1 MAPTRSHLTYA
12 GFGILA
18 TLVGMAAGHLVASFI
33 DPASSPVL
41 AVGSTVIDLTPTP
54 VKEWAVQTFGTADK
68 PILVGSVMLGA
79 LVLAAIGGILARRR
93 FIAGALVLVLLVALS
108 GAAAVLRPGAGPLD
122 AVPALATAVTGVGA
136 LWWLTHAAADAAGA
150 PQHTADGPSRRGVLV
165 AAGVLAAAAAAMGG
179 AGRLVAGLRADPS
192 DVTLPAP
199 TDPAP
204 AFPKGLDAQVP
215 GISSFRT
222 PTSSFYRIDT
232 RLSLPV
238 VDTEGYT
245 LTIDGDVDQ
254 EVTLSFQDLLEMDL
268 IERDITLTCVSNDV
282 GGPYVGGA
290 RWLGVR
296 LTDLLDR
303 AGVGDRADQIL
314 STDVDGMTISTPLGV
329 ATDGR
334 DAMIAVGMNGEALPR
349 EHGFPVRM
357 VVPGLYGFVS
367 ACKWLTRLTLTT
379 YDEQEAY
386 WTERD
391 WATDAPIKISSRIDT
406 PKSFDEIGAGE
417 TFIGGVAWA
426 QDRGIGKVEV
436 QVDGGPWQPAELGPS
451 AGVDY
456 WRQWYL
462 PWDAKPG
469 QHTLT
474 VRAVSQEGET
484 QAPAKAMPFPDG
496 ASGYQQ
502 IIVRVQ

>member
-1 MAPTRSHLTYA
+1 MLQRLTYA
-12 GFGILA
+12 GFGVLA
-18 TLVGMAAGHLVASFI
+18 TLVGMAAGHLVASLV

-41 AVGSTVIDLTPTP
+41 AVGTAVIDLTPTP

-79 LVLAAIGGILARRR
+79 ALLAAIGGLVARRR
-93 FIAGALVLVLLVALS
+93 FTAGALVLVLLVAVA
-108 GAAAVLRPGAGPLD
+108 GAAVVVRPGAGPLD
-122 AVPALATAVTGVGA
+122 AAPALATALTGVGA
-136 LWWLTHAAADAAGA
+136 LWWLTHAASGVTEGSA
-150 PQHTADGPSRRGVLV
+150 PGDGPTRRGVLV

-179 AGRLVAGLRADPS
+179 VGRLVSGLRADPG
-192 DVTLPAP
+192 DVALPAP
-199 TDPAP
+199 ADPAP
-204 AFPKGLDAQVP
+204 PFPRGLDDRVQ

-222 PTSSFYRIDT
+222 PHDSFYRIDT

-245 LTIDGDVDQ
+245 LTIDGDVEEQ
-254 EVTLSFQDLLEMDL
+254 VTLSFDDLREMDL

-296 LTDLLDR
+296 LTDVLDLAR
-303 AGVGDRADQIL
+303 VGDTADQIL

-334 DAMIAVGMNGEALPR
+334 DAMIAIGMNGAALPR

-367 ACKWLTRLTLTT
+367 ACKWLTRMTLTK
-379 YDEQEAY
+379 YDEQQAY

-391 WATDAPIKISSRIDT
+391 WATDAPIKVSSRIDT
-406 PKSFDEIGAGE
+406 PKSFEEIGAGE
-417 TFIGGVAWA
+417 TFVGGVAWA

-436 QVDGGPWQPAELGPS
+436 QVDGGRWQQARLGPS

-462 PWDAKPG
+462 PWQAEPG

-474 VRAVSQEGET
+474 VRAVTQEGEVQT
-484 QAPAKAMPFPDG
+484 PARAMPFPDG